1 MNYKMVFTFQEL
13 MKGVNQVEVSSN
25 PYDATLLA
33 AQVLSIVA
41 KLLQSGKLDGAPLLC
56 EGTLIGSL

>member
-1 MNYKMVFTFQEL
+1 

-33 AQVLSIVA
+33 AQVLFIVA
-41 KLLQSGKLDGAPLLC
+41 RLLYSGKLDGALLLC
-56 EGTLIGSL
+56 